1 MKVFSC
7 KGVLL
12 FYTNLIVLFGFL
24 GIFGIF
30 GKLIKNKD
38 FGCVIVQ
45 KQYFFRDSLVELDPR
60 NLTAKIGSL
69 SCIVLLRR
77 SAKNLAHYSISVCD
91 FCKDRRKIACFRTK
105 GRQ

>member
-1 MKVFSC
+1 MCNSSKTVLFQGFFKVF
-7 KGVLL
+7 
-12 FYTNLIVLFGFL
+12 FGRT
-24 GIFGIF
+24 
-30 GKLIKNKD
+30 KLIKNKD
-38 FGCVIVQ
+38 FGCVCVIVQ

>member
-1 MKVFSC
+1 M
-7 KGVLL
+7 
-12 FYTNLIVLFGFL
+12 LFGFL

-45 KQYFFRDSLVELDPR
+45 KQYFFRDYLKFSLVELDPR
-60 NLTAKIGSL
+60 NLTAKIDSL

-77 SAKNLAHYSISVCD
+77 SAKNLGHYSISVCD

-105 GRQ
+105 ERQ